1 MDGEEAVLSQV
12 VWAALFI
19 ASPYIMIIITL
30 QLKLCLSIE
39 AVPVLD

>member
-19 ASPYIMIIITL
+19 ALSYIMIIITL
-30 QLKLCLSIE
+30 QLILCLSLE
-39 AVPVLD
+39 AGLVLD